1 MMSRIFQKLK
11 PISKLAEKC
20 SVLTD
25 LEEDTFALSLSKGN
39 SSPKVT
45 V

>member
-1 MMSRIFQKLK
+1 MMTRIFQKLK
-11 PISKLAEKC
+11 TISKLAEKC

-25 LEEDTFALSLSKGN
+25 LEESTFVLSLSKGN
-39 SSPKVT
+39 SPPKVT